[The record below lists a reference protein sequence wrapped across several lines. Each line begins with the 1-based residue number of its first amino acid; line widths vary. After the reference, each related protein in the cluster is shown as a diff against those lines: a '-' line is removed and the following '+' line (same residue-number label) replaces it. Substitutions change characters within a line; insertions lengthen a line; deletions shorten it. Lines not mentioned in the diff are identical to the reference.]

1 MTLYTLADIPKL
13 AGKSGLVE
21 NRAHH
26 FQICQLNASWSGR
39 SANSRDSRGTEL
51 MNGLTIQRKAMGTV
65 RLRLMD
71 SHSTMTLREL
81 VGTSS
86 RNSGAT

>member
-26 FQICQLNASWSGR
+26 FQIFQLNASWSGR
-39 SANSRDSRGTEL
+39 SANSRDSGREKKLDVTSG
-51 MNGLTIQRKAMGTV
+51 I
-65 RLRLMD
+65 
-71 SHSTMTLREL
+71 TM
-81 VGTSS
+81 
-86 RNSGAT
+86 